1 MDEALGSRLLQ
12 THLALVQQPFCPAIE
27 PCEADKGQGCG
38 RSGNST
44 RKIYRTT
51 LYRVIFP
58 LAFHCLESQK
68 HPKRTPPHRGVFLFG
83 TFPLWGPSLGVA
95 SQRENNSSK
104 QAIKTC

>member
-27 PCEADKGQGCG
+27 PWEADKGQGCG

-68 HPKRTPPHRGVFLFG
+68 HPKRTPPPGGVPFWHFSIVGAIFG
-83 TFPLWGPSLGVA
+83 GGKSTG
-95 SQRENNSSK
+95 K
-104 QAIKTC
+104 